1 MENYPKLR
9 YNIKTLVAVNCYL
22 SINSWI
28 SSSWLEVSTPLKCHK
43 IELYYV
49 AMEKKDC
56 KKTYKKSVVK
66 TASIEKQSGY
76 KMFGITL
83 TDKKIHIK
91 LKELT

>member
-1 MENYPKLR
+1 MLPWR
-9 YNIKTLVAVNCYL
+9 R
-22 SINSWI
+22 
-28 SSSWLEVSTPLKCHK
+28 K
-43 IELYYV
+43 I
-49 AMEKKDC
+49 ARKH
-56 KKTYKKSVVK
+56 KKSVVK